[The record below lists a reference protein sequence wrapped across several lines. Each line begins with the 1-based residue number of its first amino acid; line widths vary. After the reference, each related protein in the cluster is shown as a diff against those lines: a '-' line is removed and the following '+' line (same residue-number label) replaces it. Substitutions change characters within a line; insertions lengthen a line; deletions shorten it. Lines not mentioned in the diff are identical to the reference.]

1 MAKTTV
7 FDVLIV
13 YSERLAASA
22 GTPCAD
28 TPAPFAKG
36 SSSESYN
43 LVYAYF
49 LQICRIN
56 HLQAAF
62 TTSADITGAG
72 RCQSYWIFERN
83 RWMKVRQPGYS
94 KVIFDKFFP
103 VNKKITASRNLL
115 FSSREVAPFND
126 PYLFDL
132 FFDKQKTYTNLRA
145 FSIPTVTLEDGTQGS
160 IEKACK
166 TLKELLARHPLQNDF
181 SDEVIMK
188 DRFGAGGIHVYKFKT
203 GHYRKIMASMKKHQ
217 NTPFILQPFVKF
229 DKGFRYQNVY
239 ISADIRLI
247 YLGKKIIQTYI
258 RIAKAGDFRCNEH
271 QGGLLKYI
279 SKREVPSEV
288 VICANKIINALHN
301 KRSLITL
308 DFVLSNN
315 GNLYLLEGNTGPGLD
330 WNVSIKENEIEAKK
344 LIRIIVRELVQR
356 VRVPIDATERQV
368 KQTLI
373 DTPPADNYPIAP
385 TGFVP
390 A

>member
-22 GTPCAD
+22 GSPSDD

-49 LQICRIN
+49 LMICRKN
-56 HLQAAF
+56 HLRAAF
-62 TTSADITGAG
+62 TTSVDITGAG
-72 RCQSYWIFERN
+72 SCRSYWLFERN
-83 RWMKVRQPGYS
+83 RWMKVRKPGYS

-115 FSSREVAPFND
+115 FSSKEVAPFND

-132 FFDKQKTYTNLRA
+132 FFDKQKTYTELSA
-145 FSIPTVTLEDGTQGS
+145 FSIPTVTLEDRTNAS

-166 TLKELLARHPLQNDF
+166 TLQELLARHPQRNDF

-188 DRFGAGGIHVYKFKT
+188 DRFGAGGIHVYKFKA
-203 GHYRKIMASMKKHQ
+203 GQYGKIMASMKKHQ

-229 DKGFRYQNVY
+229 DKGFRYQNANV
-239 ISADIRLI
+239 SADIRLI
-247 YLGKKIIQTYI
+247 YLGTKIIQTYI

-279 SKREVPSEV
+279 SKREVPSEA
-288 VICANKIINALHN
+288 VIRANKIINVLRN
-301 KRSLITL
+301 KRALITL
-308 DFVLSNN
+308 DFILSNN
-315 GNLYLLEGNTGPGLD
+315 GKLYLLEGNTGPGLD

-356 VRVPIDATERQV
+356 VRVPVETTERQV
-368 KQTLI
+368 KQALI
-373 DTPPADNYPIAP
+373 DASPAENHPIVP
-385 TGFVP
+385 IGFVP

>member
-22 GTPCAD
+22 GSPSDDIT
-28 TPAPFAKG
+28 APFAKG

-43 LVYAYF
+43 LVYSYF

-56 HLQAAF
+56 HLQVAF

-72 RCQSYWIFERN
+72 RCQSYWLFERN
-83 RWMKVRQPGYS
+83 RWMKVRHSGYS
-94 KVIFDKFFP
+94 KVIFDKFSP

-115 FSSREVAPFND
+115 FSSKEVAPFND

-132 FFDKQKTYTNLRA
+132 FFDKQKTYTKLSA
-145 FSIPTVTLEDGTQGS
+145 FSIPTVTIEDRTHGS

-166 TLKELLARHPLQNDF
+166 TLKEIMARHPQQNDF
-181 SDEVIMK
+181 SDEIIMK
-188 DRFGAGGIHVYKFKT
+188 DRFGAGGIHVYKFKA
-203 GHYRKIMASMKKHQ
+203 GQYGKMMASMKKHM
-217 NTPFILQPFVKF
+217 NISFILQPFAKF
-229 DKGFRYQNVY
+229 DKGFRYQNAY

-271 QGGLLKYI
+271 QGGILKYI

-288 VICANKIINALHN
+288 VIHSNKIARLLNN
-301 KRSLITL
+301 KRSLIAL
-308 DFVLSNN
+308 DFVISNH
-315 GNLYLLEGNTGPGLD
+315 GNVCLLEGNTGPGLD
-330 WNVSIKENEIEAKK
+330 WNLSIKENEIEAKK
-344 LIRIIVRELVQR
+344 LIRIIVHELIKR
-356 VRVPIDATERQV
+356 VRVPIDTTERQA
-368 KQTLI
+368 KRALM
-373 DTPPADNYPIAP
+373 DAPLADNDPVAP

>member
-1 MAKTTV
+1 M
-7 FDVLIV
+7 

-22 GTPCAD
+22 DSPGD
-28 TPAPFAKG
+28 ETPAPFAKG

-43 LVYAYF
+43 LVYSYF
-49 LQICRIN
+49 LNVCRKN
-56 HLQAAF
+56 HLRSAF

-72 RCQSYWIFERN
+72 RCRSYWLFERN

-115 FSSREVAPFND
+115 FSSKEVAPFND

-132 FFDKQKTYTNLRA
+132 FFDKQKTFAKLCA
-145 FSIPTVTLEDGTQGS
+145 FSIPTVTIKDGSYGS

-166 TLKELLARHPLQNDF
+166 TLQELLARHPQQNDF

-188 DRFGAGGIHVYKFKT
+188 DRFGAGGIHVYKFKA
-203 GHYRKIMASMKKHQ
+203 GQYRKIMASMKKHQ

-229 DKGFRYQNVY
+229 DKGFRYQNVR

-247 YLGKKIIQTYI
+247 YLGTKIIQTYI

-279 SKREVPSEV
+279 SKREVPSEA
-288 VICANKIINALHN
+288 VIRANKIVNALHN

-308 DFVLSNN
+308 DFVISNH

-356 VRVPIDATERQV
+356 VRVPIDTTGRQV

-373 DTPPADNYPIAP
+373 DTPPIDNYPVAP